1 MTKIASRNSF
11 RFALFVLYALL
22 GSFWTGRAYSQ
33 FSKNITLAG
42 HLPYEQ
48 CLSALWGYTDPQGNE
63 YAIVGTCT
71 GVSVVN
77 VSNPS
82 QPEELYFVPG
92 PNSIWREMKTYKHY
106 AYCVTEAGTGL
117 TIIDLANLPDT
128 NLSHTVFTST
138 PVGSINNV
146 HTIWIDE
153 NGKCF
158 LYGATGFPQGGG
170 CIVLDL
176 EPDPAN
182 PVYLGRLG
190 GPYFHDGFVRDDVLY
205 ASAIYDGALLIY
217 NLDYTDSI
225 AFEFTGARN
234 TPGNFTHNAWPT
246 DDSKYIF
253 TTDEVADGFVTAYD
267 MTDVFNII
275 ELDRVQMDPAG
286 SETPHNVRYLNG
298 WLPTAYYR
306 EGVVIIDAHQPQNMI
321 VTGYYDTFVPD
332 TGSTFG
338 GVWEVYPYFPSG
350 RMIAGD
356 RSNGLF
362 ILNPSYVR
370 AAYLEGTV
378 TDTST
383 GQPLSGVE
391 VYFSGLMPG
400 DTLLTA
406 VDGTYKTG
414 SADSGLFV
422 ITFVKQGY
430 ESKSFYVTL
439 DNAEITIRDAA
450 LRPIGYVPPPPA
462 GDFSDLTIWPVPAN
476 TQIEILGIPFKVN
489 ILQIADV
496 NGKVLQEIK
505 LDNQAYISVPLEN
518 YAAGVYYL
526 FFRGATK
533 KPYVR
538 KIVVE

>member
-11 RFALFVLYALL
+11 RFALFMLYALL
-22 GSFWTGRAYSQ
+22 GSFWTGSVYAQ

-92 PNSIWREMKTYKHY
+92 PNNIWREMKTYKNY
-106 AYCVTEAGTGL
+106 AFCVTEAGTGL
-117 TIIDLANLPDT
+117 TIINLANLPDT
-128 NLSHTVFTST
+128 NLSHTVFTTT
-138 PVGSINNV
+138 PVGAINNV

-158 LYGATGFPQGGG
+158 LFGATGFPQGGG

-176 EPDPAN
+176 EPDPSN

-190 GPYFHDGFVRDDVLY
+190 GPYFHDGFVRDNVLY
-205 ASAIYDGALLIY
+205 ASAIYEGALLVY

-225 AFEFTGARN
+225 EFEFTGARN

-246 DDSKYIF
+246 DDSRYIF
-253 TTDEVADGFVTAYD
+253 TTDEVADGYVTAYD
-267 MTDVFNII
+267 ISDLFNIQ

-286 SETPHNVRYLNG
+286 NETPHNVRYLNG

-306 EGVVIIDAHQPQNMI
+306 EGVVIIDAHRPQNMI
-321 VTGYYDTFVPD
+321 VTGYYDTFVTD

-338 GVWEVYPYFPSG
+338 GVWELYPYFPSG
-350 RMIAGD
+350 RMIASD

-362 ILNPSYVR
+362 IFNPNYVR

-400 DTLLTA
+400 DTLFTGI
-406 VDGTYKTG
+406 DGTYKTG
-414 SADSGLFV
+414 SADSGLFI

-439 DNAEITIRDAA
+439 DNAEVTIQDAA
-450 LRPIGYVPPPPA
+450 LRPIGYEPPPPA
-462 GDFSDLTIWPVPAN
+462 GDFSDLTIWPVPAS
-476 TQIEILGIPFKVN
+476 TQIEIKGIPFKVN
-489 ILQIADV
+489 LVQISDV
-496 NGKVLQEIK
+496 NGKVLQEIQ
-505 LDNQAYISVPLEN
+505 LDNQAYITVPLVN
-518 YAAGVYYL
+518 FAAGVYYV
-526 FFRGATK
+526 FFRGASK
-533 KPYVR
+533 KPHVR